1 MTNGMDRLLE
11 MSEEI
16 WEASIIPSLSEFIGI
31 KALSPLFEP
40 DWKDIGALEE
50 VIDLFCMWVENQDLE
65 GLSYTIHR
73 IEDRS
78 PVLLITVEGTG
89 KGEVIFY
96 SHLDKQPS
104 KPELWSEGLGPL
116 DAVRRDQWLFGRGSI
131 DDGYGGYLCIAALKL
146 LQESGIPHPKCSFL
160 IETCEESGSFD
171 LPPYLESLKDDLG
184 NPDMI
189 VVMDSGGP
197 DYEHIWITEALRGLV
212 SGTLSIKVSH
222 EGIHS
227 GTSGGSIP
235 SSFRIARKLLDRVED
250 SGTGEVLI
258 PEMHVEISQD
268 LREKAESL
276 AAVVGESLWKQFP
289 TVDSLTPV
297 ANSTADMIIGMNW
310 QPSLCVIGADGIPS
324 VQVAGNVLRTNTD
337 LKLSFRIPPGVQAD
351 SLEPILKELLES
363 NPPYGAEVTFSPDS
377 SANGFH
383 SPPLDGEVKKAISE
397 ASLHFT
403 GKPPLATWI
412 GGTIPF
418 MAMMQS
424 RYPDAKFLCTGA
436 SGPGNNAHGPDEKL
450 HIPSAKRL
458 TAVLANTVAAI
469 SR

>member
-40 DWKDIGALEE
+40 DWKDIGELEE

-171 LPPYLESLKDDLG
+171 LPPYLESL
-184 NPDMI
+184 
-189 VVMDSGGP
+189 
-197 DYEHIWITEALRGLV
+197 
-212 SGTLSIKVSH
+212 
-222 EGIHS
+222 
-227 GTSGGSIP
+227 
-235 SSFRIARKLLDRVED
+235 
-250 SGTGEVLI
+250 
-258 PEMHVEISQD
+258 
-268 LREKAESL
+268 
-276 AAVVGESLWKQFP
+276 
-289 TVDSLTPV
+289 
-297 ANSTADMIIGMNW
+297 
-310 QPSLCVIGADGIPS
+310 
-324 VQVAGNVLRTNTD
+324 
-337 LKLSFRIPPGVQAD
+337 
-351 SLEPILKELLES
+351 
-363 NPPYGAEVTFSPDS
+363 
-377 SANGFH
+377 
-383 SPPLDGEVKKAISE
+383 
-397 ASLHFT
+397 
-403 GKPPLATWI
+403 
-412 GGTIPF
+412 
-418 MAMMQS
+418 
-424 RYPDAKFLCTGA
+424 
-436 SGPGNNAHGPDEKL
+436 
-450 HIPSAKRL
+450 
-458 TAVLANTVAAI
+458 
-469 SR
+469 